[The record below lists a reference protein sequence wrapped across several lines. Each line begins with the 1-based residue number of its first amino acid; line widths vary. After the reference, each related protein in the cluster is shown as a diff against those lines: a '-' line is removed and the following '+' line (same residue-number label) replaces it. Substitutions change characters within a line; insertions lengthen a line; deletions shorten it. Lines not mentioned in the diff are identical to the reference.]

1 MVWRTENYGTA
12 FNWSR
17 VYCKRDKELSF
28 GHVMFVTAVR
38 HLSRDV
44 KKAVG
49 YLSVQFW
56 DFCARRYK
64 FENYQNICVYMYMHL
79 YIYKYIYIWMCVSWD
94 SVSYRFKENG
104 KRQAL
109 NT

>member
-1 MVWRTENYGTA
+1 MWFESIAYRIGCIRETMKSSIIPSFLVWRTENYGTA

-79 YIYKYIYIWMCVSWD
+79 YI
-94 SVSYRFKENG
+94 
-104 KRQAL
+104 
-109 NT
+109 